1 LGTIQEQLTLRSSV
15 TRVVL
20 RTLQLGLLS
29 AIQSESGLLIYT
41 FDLSMMTTAQ
51 PGGLLSTLHA
61 IVVQKRPYTEFLLTG
76 AANVDKP
83 S

>member
-1 LGTIQEQLTLRSSV
+1 
-15 TRVVL
+15 
-20 RTLQLGLLS
+20 
-29 AIQSESGLLIYT
+29 
-41 FDLSMMTTAQ
+41 MMTTAQ